1 MRKLI
6 KNLLYVAFPL
16 ISMIFLMIKFIE
28 VCCFLDTRNSFLKSF
43 KKGFT
48 VWFSKRREAQLKR
61 KSSTRFEVIIITP
74 KELPTTR
81 K

>member
-1 MRKLI
+1 
-6 KNLLYVAFPL
+6 
-16 ISMIFLMIKFIE
+16 MIFLMIKFIE
-28 VCCFLDTRNSFLKSF
+28 VCCFLDKGNSCQSF
-43 KKGFT
+43 EKHFT
-48 VWFSKRREAQLKR
+48 VWLSKRREAQLKR